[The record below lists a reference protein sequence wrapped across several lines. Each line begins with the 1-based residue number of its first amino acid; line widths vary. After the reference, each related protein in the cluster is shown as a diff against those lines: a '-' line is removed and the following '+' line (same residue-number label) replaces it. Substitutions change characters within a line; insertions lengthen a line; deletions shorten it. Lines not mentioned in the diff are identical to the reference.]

1 MSLNC
6 STKYIWIWYNKQN
19 AEGVVKNDIRIY
31 NRLYKYENEWKSRNF
46 DFYFYELRVKHNLSE
61 SKTKRFLELAQI
73 RLENLGYKIYKT
85 GEKFIYVDIVSTV
98 KENEL
103 MVAVKK

>member
-1 MSLNC
+1 MNLEFI
-6 STKYIWIWYNKQN
+6 TDYINMKMN
-19 AEGVVKNDIRIY
+19 
-31 NRLYKYENEWKSRNF
+31 ENQEILIF
-46 DFYFYELRVKHNLSE
+46 TFYELRLKHNLSE
-61 SKTKRFLELAQI
+61 SETKRFLELAQI

-85 GEKFIYVDIVSTV
+85 GEKFVYVDIVCTV

>member
-1 MSLNC
+1 M
-6 STKYIWIWYNKQN
+6 
-19 AEGVVKNDIRIY
+19 
-31 NRLYKYENEWKSRNF
+31 
-46 DFYFYELRVKHNLSE
+46 SE